1 MQFGICMGTADNIT
15 EMMNKGLVDIGL
27 FLGPISTEELAYI
40 RLQKEVITKE
50 DLLDL
55 LLILQ
60 NARMYKENWLEKEF
74 SKLNIVFISNLGMNA
89 GIMAMNGLGY
99 PIPY

>member
-1 MQFGICMGTADNIT
+1 MGLSAQRNWIT
-15 EMMNKGLVDIGL
+15 SACK
-27 FLGPISTEELAYI
+27 
-40 RLQKEVITKE
+40 KEVITKE

-60 NARMYKENWLEKEF
+60 NARKYKENWLEKEF

-89 GIMAMNGLGY
+89 GIMAMNGLRY
-99 PIPY
+99 PIPIEGVARY